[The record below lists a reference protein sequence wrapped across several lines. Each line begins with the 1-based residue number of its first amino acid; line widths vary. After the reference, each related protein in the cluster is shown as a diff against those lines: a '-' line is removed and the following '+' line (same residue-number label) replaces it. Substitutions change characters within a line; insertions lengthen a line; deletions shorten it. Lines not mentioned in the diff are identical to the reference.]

1 MYDQM
6 RNDLFDQLSEIPGL
20 ELDNLN
26 SEALCELL
34 LFGNQRFNNIAN
46 KLIKEATI
54 FILSTGRLE

>member
-1 MYDQM
+1 M

-46 KLIKEATI
+46 KLI
-54 FILSTGRLE
+54 